1 VRVYFRCGGEERGG
15 GGGGEGGGGG
25 GGGGTA
31 VNATKKSVLD
41 SMVDCNSVQLGSREI
56 TL

>member
-15 GGGGEGGGGG
+15 GGGGGGGGE
-25 GGGGTA
+25 GGTA